1 VTFLLDYYNKM
12 IYFGLDEVL
21 NILDEIEKEVSTTGD
36 SVQGSKRYTIWSRI
50 VLNKVKKRVI
60 ARAKSKQQK

>member
-1 VTFLLDYYNKM
+1 M

-36 SVQGSKRYTIWSRI
+36 SVQGSKRYTIWSRDRF
-50 VLNKVKKRVI
+50 K
-60 ARAKSKQQK
+60 